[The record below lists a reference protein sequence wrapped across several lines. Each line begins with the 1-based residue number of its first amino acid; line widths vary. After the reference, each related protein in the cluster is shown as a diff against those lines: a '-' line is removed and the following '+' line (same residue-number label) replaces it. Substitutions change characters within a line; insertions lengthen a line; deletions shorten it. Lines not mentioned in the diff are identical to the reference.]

1 VLPRSIYHL
10 LPYFYICLGLL
21 CMILVE
27 SRLIFFSSTLLMV
40 AGALVL
46 WMRYKNSVD
55 PVEYINSGKPI
66 KDEESEQWLDE
77 STGLLDHE
85 RRIDDDRAFP
95 LVDDN
100 GVLIPFERRKAG
112 PD

>member
-1 VLPRSIYHL
+1 
-10 LPYFYICLGLL
+10 
-21 CMILVE
+21 ME

-55 PVEYINSGKPI
+55 PVEYINAGMQV
-66 KDEESEQWLDE
+66 KDGESE
-77 STGLLDHE
+77 LLIDKSSDLPDHE
-85 RRIDDDRAFP
+85 RRFGDDREFP

-100 GVLIPFERRKAG
+100 GVLIPFERRKG
-112 PD
+112 GSD